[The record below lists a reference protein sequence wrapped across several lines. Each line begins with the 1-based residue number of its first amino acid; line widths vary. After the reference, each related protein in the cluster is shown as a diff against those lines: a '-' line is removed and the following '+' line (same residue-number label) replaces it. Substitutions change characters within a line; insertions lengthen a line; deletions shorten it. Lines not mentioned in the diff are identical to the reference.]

1 MAEGPTADTTDGI
14 DSNPSPAPG
23 KLVTVLSIDGGGV
36 RGLIPATIL
45 AFLESKLQE
54 LDGPDAR
61 IADYFD
67 VIAGTSTGGLVT
79 TMLTAPNNDG
89 RPLFAAKDI
98 IQFFLDNSP
107 KFFPQKKA
115 GVVWNLFDAA
125 TGPKHDGKY
134 LHSKIQELLGDTKL
148 SQTLTNVVIPT
159 FDIKLLQ
166 PIIFSTFETKDT
178 PLKDALLSD
187 ICIGTSAAPTYLPG
201 HYFQTEDHQGG
212 TREFNLVDGG
222 VAANNPVSLKNLH
235 DIILGC
241 MELMQNDGQTL
252 TAMSQVTKEIL
263 MENAD
268 FFPIKPADHGRFLVI
283 SLGTGSN
290 KQEGKFSAQGS
301 AKWGLLEWL
310 YNKGSTPIIDIFF
323 QASADMVDIH
333 APVLFRALHSEE
345 HYLRVQFEQDD
356 TLVGDAAS
364 VDISTRENLEKLVQ
378 MGNELLKKPVSRAN
392 LENGTFEPC
401 EAEETNGAALSRFAR
416 RLSRERKLRN
426 SFKLLIRDQKY

>member
-1 MAEGPTADTTDGI
+1 
-14 DSNPSPAPG
+14 
-23 KLVTVLSIDGGGV
+23 
-36 RGLIPATIL
+36 
-45 AFLESKLQE
+45 
-54 LDGPDAR
+54 
-61 IADYFD
+61 
-67 VIAGTSTGGLVT
+67 
-79 TMLTAPNNDG
+79 MLTAPNNDG

-222 VAANNPVSLKNLH
+222 VAANNP
-235 DIILGC
+235 
-241 MELMQNDGQTL
+241 TL

-268 FFPIKPADHGRFLVI
+268 FFP
-283 SLGTGSN
+283 GTGSN

-345 HYLRVQFEQDD
+345 HYLRVQQDD